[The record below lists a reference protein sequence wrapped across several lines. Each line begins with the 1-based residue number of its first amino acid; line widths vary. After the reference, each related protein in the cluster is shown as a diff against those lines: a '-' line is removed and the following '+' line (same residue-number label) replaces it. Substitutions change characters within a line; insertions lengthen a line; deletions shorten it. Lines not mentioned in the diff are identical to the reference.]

1 MENGVFIDELK
12 SNGLKT
18 DLRSD
23 KVQAF
28 ALEYL
33 GAVKSSGALEF
44 SKLIEV
50 EKENGGVSVFK
61 LKNYPVDYFVVGV
74 HGPAFAKPSGAPGTS
89 F

>member
-44 SKLIEV
+44 SKLIDV
-50 EKENGGVSVFK
+50 EKENGESEFK
-61 LKNYPVDYFVVGV
+61 DGRIGSRGDRVGSKNRQSLYELWN
-74 HGPAFAKPSGAPGTS
+74 
-89 F
+89 